1 MIREFIDR
9 EEERSLLER
18 EWQSSGGRL
27 IILYGRR
34 RIGKTR
40 LIDEFIRDKPGILYI
55 AEDASPHIQ
64 IAQLKARCAEY
75 FKDPLLSE
83 LDIRTWEQLFAYLAQ
98 KPLHERTYLVI
109 DEFTY
114 LIRND
119 PTLLSALQ
127 KTWDRSITGSD
138 WCLLLSGS
146 ILSLMSDL
154 ALSSTSPLYGRRTRD
169 LLLGPLRFSDARR
182 FFTFPFSDALKVY
195 LSIGGVPEYLLKA
208 GAYDAGE
215 EFYKNEFF
223 NRYGYFYHEPYFIL
237 SQEFRELKVYQ
248 SVLHAIA
255 LGNTTPTSIA
265 QFCGLEPRHLYPYLE
280 SMIRLGL
287 VEKEIPILGSP
298 RQGIYRIRDRVF
310 DFWYRFV
317 FPHRQEI
324 ETGHPE
330 FQVPDMNAFFG
341 RQFEAFVRDEYA
353 GTVLLGYRTGHWWYK
368 EEEIDLVAVDD
379 SLSSIVFGECKWGDV
394 SVPEAKKIITR
405 LKTKAKLVHA
415 DKYQHRKYAL
425 FSAGIIEGKERLLK
439 EGYLIFDSKDLE
451 GSLPEKR
458 NRFISAR

>member
-9 EEERSLLER
+9 EEERALLER
-18 EWQSSGGRL
+18 EWQGSGGRL

-64 IAQLKARCAEY
+64 ITQLKVRCAEY
-75 FKDPLLSE
+75 FGDPLLAG
-83 LDIRTWEQLFAYLAQ
+83 LDIRTWDQLFTYLAQ
-98 KPLHERTYLVI
+98 KPLNKRTYLVI

-114 LIRND
+114 LIKND
-119 PTLLSALQ
+119 PSILSALQ
-127 KTWDRSITGSD
+127 KSWDRSITGSD

-169 LLLGPLRFSDARR
+169 LLLGPLRFSDAKR
-182 FFTFPFSDALKVY
+182 FFHFPFSDSLKVY
-195 LSIGGVPEYLLKA
+195 LSIGGVPEYLLKT
-208 GAYDAGE
+208 GEYDDCIS
-215 EFYKNEFF
+215 FYSAEFF

-248 SVLHAIA
+248 SILHAIA
-255 LGNTTPTSIA
+255 LGNTSPTSIA
-265 QFCGLEPRHLYPYLE
+265 QFCGLDTRHVYPYME

-287 VEKEIPILGSP
+287 VEKEVPILGNP

-324 ETGHPE
+324 ETGHAD
-330 FQVPDMNAFFG
+330 FHIPDMNPFFG
-341 RQFEAFVRDEYA
+341 RQFETFVRDEYA
-353 GTVLLGYRTGHWWYK
+353 VTVLPGYRTGHWWHK
-368 EEEIDLVAVDD
+368 EDEIDLVAVRDT
-379 SLSSIVFGECKWGDV
+379 SSSVVFGECKWGDV
-394 SVPEAKKIITR
+394 SHSDAKKLFTR
-405 LKTKAKLVHA
+405 LKTKSKLVRA
-415 DKYQHRKYAL
+415 EKYSHRKFAL
-425 FSAGIIEGKERLLK
+425 FSAGTIEGKDSLQSES
-439 EGYLIFDSKDLE
+439 YLVFDGADI
-451 GSLPEKR
+451 EKY
-458 NRFISAR
+458 

>member
-9 EEERSLLER
+9 EEELSLLER
-18 EWQSSGGRL
+18 EWQGAGGRL

-40 LIDEFIRDKPGILYI
+40 LIDEFIRGKPGILYI

-75 FKDPLLSE
+75 FNDPLLAE
-83 LDIRTWEQLFAYLAQ
+83 LDIRTWEQLFTYLAQ
-98 KPLHERTYLVI
+98 KPISERTYLVI

-119 PTLLSALQ
+119 PSLLSALQ
-127 KTWDRSITGSD
+127 KAWDRSITGSD
-138 WCLLLSGS
+138 WCLLFSGS

-169 LLLGPLRFSDARR
+169 MLLAPLRFRDARR
-182 FFTFPFSDALKVY
+182 FLRLPFPDALKVY
-195 LSIGGVPEYLLKA
+195 LSIGGIPEYLLKA
-208 GAYDAGE
+208 GDYDDSMS
-215 EFYKNEFF
+215 FYRNEFF

-255 LGNTTPTSIA
+255 LGNTAPTSIA
-265 QFCGLEPRHLYPYLE
+265 QFCGMDSRHLYPYLD
-280 SMIRLGL
+280 SMIRLML
-287 VEKEIPILGSP
+287 VEKEVPILGSS

-317 FPHRQEI
+317 FPRRQEI
-324 ETGHPE
+324 ETGQADVPL
-330 FQVPDMNAFFG
+330 PDMNPFFG
-341 RQFEAFVRDEYA
+341 RQFEGFVRDEYA
-353 GTVLLGYRTGHWWYK
+353 GTVLPGYRTGHWWYK
-368 EEEIDLVAVDD
+368 EDEIDLVAVNDE
-379 SLSSIVFGECKWGDV
+379 SSSVIFGECKWGDV
-394 SVPEAKKIITR
+394 SHSGAKKLIA
-405 LKTKAKLVHA
+405 LVKTKARLVRA
-415 DKYQHRKYAL
+415 GKYRHRKYAL
-425 FSAGIIEGKERLLK
+425 FCAGTVEGKETMRD
-439 EGYLIFDSKDLE
+439 EGYLVFDGAELE
-451 GSLPEKR
+451 QS
-458 NRFISAR
+458 

>member
-9 EEERSLLER
+9 EEELSLLER
-18 EWQSSGGRL
+18 EWQGAGGRL

-40 LIDEFIRDKPGILYI
+40 LIDEFIRGKPGILYI

-75 FKDPLLSE
+75 FNDPLLAE
-83 LDIRTWEQLFAYLAQ
+83 LDIRTWEQLFTYLAQ
-98 KPLHERTYLVI
+98 KPISERTYLVI

-119 PTLLSALQ
+119 PSLLSALQ
-127 KTWDRSITGSD
+127 KAWDRSITGSD
-138 WCLLLSGS
+138 WCLLFSGS

-169 LLLGPLRFSDARR
+169 MLLAPLRFRDARR
-182 FFTFPFSDALKVY
+182 FLRLPFPDALKVY
-195 LSIGGVPEYLLKA
+195 LSIGGIPEYLLKA
-208 GAYDAGE
+208 GDYDDSMS
-215 EFYKNEFF
+215 FYRNEFF

-255 LGNTTPTSIA
+255 LGNTAPTSIA
-265 QFCGLEPRHLYPYLE
+265 QFCGMDSRHLYPYLD
-280 SMIRLGL
+280 SMIRLML
-287 VEKEIPILGSP
+287 VEKEVPILGSS

-317 FPHRQEI
+317 FPRRQEI
-324 ETGHPE
+324 ETGHADVPL
-330 FQVPDMNAFFG
+330 PDMNPFFG

-353 GTVLLGYRTGHWWYK
+353 GTVLPGYRTGHWWYK
-368 EEEIDLVAVDD
+368 EDEIDLVAVNED
-379 SLSSIVFGECKWGDV
+379 SSSVVFGECKWGDV
-394 SVPEAKKIITR
+394 SYSGAKKLITR
-405 LKTKAKLVHA
+405 LKTKARLVRA
-415 DKYQHRKYAL
+415 GTYRHRKYAL
-425 FSAGIIEGKERLLK
+425 FCAGTIEGKDRLRDQ
-439 EGYLIFDSKDLE
+439 GYLVFDGADLE
-451 GSLPEKR
+451 E
-458 NRFISAR
+458 F

>member
-9 EEERSLLER
+9 EEERALLER
-18 EWQSSGGRL
+18 EWQDSGGRL

-64 IAQLKARCAEY
+64 ITQLRARCAEY
-75 FKDPLLSE
+75 FGDPLLAD
-83 LDIRTWEQLFAYLAQ
+83 LDFRTWDQLFTYLAQ
-98 KPLHERTYLVI
+98 KPPGRRTYLVI

-119 PTLLSALQ
+119 PTVLSALQ
-127 KTWDRSITGSD
+127 KAWDRSITGSD
-138 WCLLLSGS
+138 WCILLSGS

-169 LLLGPLRFSDARR
+169 LLLGPLRFSDARK
-182 FFTFPFSDALKVY
+182 FFHLPFPDALKVY

-208 GAYDAGE
+208 GAYEDCDS
-215 EFYKNEFF
+215 FYITEFF

-255 LGNTTPTSIA
+255 LGNTAPTAIA
-265 QFCGLEPRHLYPYLE
+265 QFCGLDTRHVYPYLE

-287 VEKEIPILGSP
+287 VEKEMPLLGNP
-298 RQGIYRIRDRVF
+298 RQAIYRIRDRVF
-310 DFWYRFV
+310 DFWYGFV
-317 FPHRQEI
+317 FPRRQEI
-324 ETGHPE
+324 ETAHDG
-330 FQVPDMNAFFG
+330 FLIPDMNPYFG
-341 RQFEAFVRDEYA
+341 RQFESFIRDEYA
-353 GTVLLGYRTGHWWYK
+353 GLVLPGYHTGHWWHK
-368 EEEIDLVAVDD
+368 EDEIDLVAIDD
-379 SLSSIVFGECKWGDV
+379 SSLSIVFGECKWGDV
-394 SVPEAKKIITR
+394 SLPEAKKLFSR
-405 LKTKAKLVHA
+405 LKTKSKLVRA
-415 DKYQHRKYAL
+415 EKYIHRKYAL
-425 FSAGIIEGKERLLK
+425 FSAGKIEGRDRLRNAGWLV
-439 EGYLIFDSKDLE
+439 FDGGDIEES
-451 GSLPEKR
+451 
-458 NRFISAR
+458 

>member
-9 EEERSLLER
+9 EEERALLER
-18 EWQSSGGRL
+18 EWQSAGGRL

-64 IAQLKARCAEY
+64 IGQLKTRCAEY
-75 FKDPLLSE
+75 FDDSLLSE
-83 LDIRTWEQLFAYLAQ
+83 LDIKSWDQLFTYLAQ
-98 KPLHERTYLVI
+98 KQPGKRTYLVI

-114 LIRND
+114 LVKND
-119 PTLLSALQ
+119 PSILSALQ
-127 KTWDRSITGSD
+127 KAWDRSISGSD

-169 LLLGPLRFSDARR
+169 MLLPPLRFSDARR
-182 FFTFPFSDALKVY
+182 FFHFSFHDALKAY

-208 GAYDAGE
+208 GAYDDSDN
-215 EFYKNEFF
+215 FFKSEFF

-248 SVLHAIA
+248 SILHAIA
-255 LGNTTPTSIA
+255 LGNTSPTSIA
-265 QFCGLEPRHLYPYLE
+265 QFCGLDTRHVYPYLD

-287 VEKEIPILGSP
+287 VEKEVPVLGNP

-310 DFWYRFV
+310 DFWYCHV
-317 FPHRQEI
+317 FPRRQEI
-324 ETGHPE
+324 ETGHNDTL
-330 FQVPDMNAFFG
+330 VLDMNPFFG
-341 RQFEAFVRDEYA
+341 RQFESFVRDEFA
-353 GTVLLGYRTGHWWYK
+353 GIVLPGYRTGHWWYK
-368 EEEIDLVAVDD
+368 EDEIDLVALDD
-379 SLSSIVFGECKWGDV
+379 TSSAIVFGECKWGDIAYRQ
-394 SVPEAKKIITR
+394 AKSLLAL
-405 LKTKAKLVHA
+405 LKTKSKIVRA
-415 DKYQHRKYAL
+415 DQYRHRKYAL
-425 FSAGIIEGKERLLK
+425 FSAGTIEGKDRLQE
-439 EGYLIFDSKDLE
+439 EGYLVFDSTDLE
-451 GSLPEKR
+451 R
-458 NRFISAR
+458 I

>member
-9 EEERSLLER
+9 EEERAVLER
-18 EWQSSGGRL
+18 EWVSSGGRL

-64 IAQLKARCAEY
+64 IAQLKARCAE
-75 FKDPLLSE
+75 FFGDPLLTE
-83 LDIRTWEQLFAYLAQ
+83 LDIRTWDQLFTYLAQ
-98 KPLHERTYLVI
+98 KPLDTRTYLVI

-119 PTLLSALQ
+119 PAILSALQ
-127 KTWDRSITGSD
+127 KAWDRSITGSD

-154 ALSSTSPLYGRRTRD
+154 ALSSASPLYGRRTRD
-169 LLLGPLRFSDARR
+169 MLLGPLRFSDAKR
-182 FFTFPFSDALKVY
+182 FFHFPFSDTLKVY
-195 LSIGGVPEYLLKA
+195 LSIGGIPEYLLKA
-208 GAYDAGE
+208 GAYDDCDA
-215 EFYKNEFF
+215 FYSAEFF

-255 LGNTTPTSIA
+255 LGNTSPSAIA
-265 QFCGLEPRHLYPYLE
+265 QFCGLDTRHVYPYLE

-287 VEKEIPILGSP
+287 VEKEIPILGNP
-298 RQGIYRIRDRVF
+298 RQSLYRIRDRVF

-317 FPHRQEI
+317 FPRRQEI
-324 ETGHPE
+324 ETAQDG
-330 FQVPDMNAFFG
+330 FRLPDMNPYFG
-341 RQFEAFVRDEYA
+341 RQFESFIREEYA
-353 GTVLLGYRTGHWWYK
+353 GQVLSGYRTGHWWHK
-368 EEEIDLVAVDD
+368 EDEIDLVAIDD
-379 SLSSIVFGECKWGDV
+379 SSSSIVFGECKWGNI
-394 SVPEAKKIITR
+394 SLPEAKKLFSR
-405 LKTKAKLVHA
+405 LKTKSKLVRA
-415 DKYQHRKYAL
+415 GKYTQRKFAL
-425 FSAGIIEGKERLLK
+425 FSAGTIEGKENLRNAGLLV
-439 EGYLIFDSKDLE
+439 FDGADIEAS
-451 GSLPEKR
+451 
-458 NRFISAR
+458 

>member
-18 EWQSSGGRL
+18 EWQDSGGRL

-75 FKDPLLSE
+75 FGDPLLAE
-83 LDIRTWEQLFAYLAQ
+83 LDIRTWDQLFTYLAQ
-98 KPLHERTYLVI
+98 KPPGKRTYLVI

-119 PTLLSALQ
+119 PSILSALQ
-127 KTWDRSITGSD
+127 KAWDRSITSSD
-138 WCLLLSGS
+138 WCLLLPGS

-169 LLLGPLRFSDARR
+169 LLLGPLRFSDARK
-182 FFTFPFSDALKVY
+182 FFHFPFSETLKVY

-208 GAYDAGE
+208 GVYEDSVA
-215 EFYKNEFF
+215 FYKTEFF

-255 LGNTTPTSIA
+255 LGNTAPTAIA
-265 QFCGLEPRHLYPYLE
+265 QFCGLDTRHVYPYLE

-287 VEKEIPILGSP
+287 VEKEVPLLGNA

-310 DFWYRFV
+310 DFWYCYV
-317 FPHRQEI
+317 FPRRQEI
-324 ETGHPE
+324 ETGHPGS
-330 FQVPDMNAFFG
+330 VLPDINPFFG

-353 GTVLLGYRTGHWWYK
+353 AIVMAGYRTGHWWYK
-368 EEEIDLVAVDD
+368 EDEIDLVAVDD
-379 SLSSIVFGECKWGDV
+379 TSSTVIFGECKWGDV
-394 SVPEAKKIITR
+394 SLQQAKKLLAL
-405 LKTKAKLVHA
+405 LKTKSKLVRA
-415 DKYQHRKYAL
+415 DQYRHRKYAL
-425 FSAGIIEGKERLLK
+425 FSAGTIDGKARLRDD
-439 EGYLIFDSKDLE
+439 GYLVFDSADLE
-451 GSLPEKR
+451 ES
-458 NRFISAR
+458 

>member
-9 EEERSLLER
+9 EEERALLER
-18 EWQSSGGRL
+18 EWQSAGGRL

-64 IAQLKARCAEY
+64 IGQLKTRCAEY
-75 FKDPLLSE
+75 FGDSLLSE
-83 LDIRTWEQLFAYLAQ
+83 LDIKSWDQLFTYLAQ
-98 KPLHERTYLVI
+98 KQPGKRTYLVI

-114 LIRND
+114 LVKND
-119 PTLLSALQ
+119 PSILSALQ
-127 KTWDRSITGSD
+127 KAWDRSISGSD

-169 LLLGPLRFSDARR
+169 MLLPPLRFSDARR
-182 FFTFPFSDALKVY
+182 FFHLSFHDALKAY

-208 GAYDAGE
+208 GAYDDSDN
-215 EFYKNEFF
+215 FFKSEFF

-248 SVLHAIA
+248 SILHAIA
-255 LGNTTPTSIA
+255 LGNTSPTSIA
-265 QFCGLEPRHLYPYLE
+265 QFCGLDTRHVYPYLD

-287 VEKEIPILGSP
+287 VEKEMPLLGNS

-310 DFWYRFV
+310 DFWYCHV
-317 FPHRQEI
+317 FPRRQEI
-324 ETGHPE
+324 ETGHNDTR
-330 FQVPDMNAFFG
+330 VLDMNPFFG
-341 RQFEAFVRDEYA
+341 RQFESFVRDEFA
-353 GTVLLGYRTGHWWYK
+353 GIVMPGYRTGHWWYK
-368 EEEIDLVAVDD
+368 EDEIDLVALDD
-379 SLSSIVFGECKWGDV
+379 TSSAIVFGECKWGDIGYRQ
-394 SVPEAKKIITR
+394 AKNLLAH
-405 LKTKAKLVHA
+405 LKTKSKIVRA
-415 DKYQHRKYAL
+415 DQYRHRKYAL
-425 FSAGIIEGKERLLK
+425 FSAGTIEGKDRLQE
-439 EGYLIFDSKDLE
+439 EGYLVFDSTDLE
-451 GSLPEKR
+451 R
-458 NRFISAR
+458 I

>member
-9 EEERSLLER
+9 EDERSLLER

-64 IAQLKARCAEY
+64 IAQFKARCAEY
-75 FKDPLLSE
+75 FKDPLLAD
-83 LDIRTWEQLFAYLAQ
+83 LDIRTWEQLFTYLAQ

-127 KTWDRSITGSD
+127 KTWDRSISGSA

-182 FFTFPFSDALKVY
+182 FFTLPFSDALKVY
-195 LSIGGVPEYLLKA
+195 LSIGGIPEYLLKA
-208 GAYDAGE
+208 GGYATSE
-215 EFYKNEFF
+215 EFYTSEFF

-255 LGNTTPTSIA
+255 LGNTAPTSIG
-265 QFCGLEPRHLYPYLE
+265 QFCGLETRHLYPYLE

-287 VEKEIPILGSP
+287 IEKEIPVLGSS

-317 FPHRQEI
+317 FPRRQEI

-330 FQVPDMNAFFG
+330 FLVPDMNAFFG

-353 GTVLLGYRTGHWWYK
+353 AMVLSGYRTGHWWYK
-368 EEEIDLVAVDD
+368 EDEIDLVAVNDT
-379 SLSSIVFGECKWGDV
+379 SSSIVFGECKWGDLDL
-394 SVPEAKKIITR
+394 PKAKKILAL
-405 LKTKAKLVHA
+405 LKTKAKLVRA
-415 DKYQHRKYAL
+415 DTYKHRKFAL
-425 FSAGIIEGKERLLK
+425 FSAGIIDQKDWLQK
-439 EGYLIFDSKDLE
+439 EGYLVFDNVDLE
-451 GSLPEKR
+451 RSR
-458 NRFISAR
+458 

>member
-9 EEERSLLER
+9 EEERALLER
-18 EWQSSGGRL
+18 EWQSPGGRL

-64 IAQLKARCAEY
+64 IAQLKSRCAEY
-75 FKDPLLSE
+75 FGDPLLAG
-83 LDIRTWEQLFAYLAQ
+83 LDIRTWDQLFTYLAQ
-98 KPLHERTYLVI
+98 KPLNTRTYFVI

-119 PTLLSALQ
+119 PSILSALQ
-127 KTWDRSITGSD
+127 KSWDRNMTGSG

-169 LLLGPLRFSDARR
+169 ILLGPLGFSDAKR
-182 FFTFPFSDALKVY
+182 FFRFPFSDALKVY
-195 LSIGGVPEYLLKA
+195 LSVGGVPEYLLKA
-208 GAYDAGE
+208 GAYDDSDS
-215 EFYKNEFF
+215 FYSAEFF

-237 SQEFRELKVYQ
+237 SQEFRELKIYQ

-255 LGNTTPTSIA
+255 LGNTSPTSIA
-265 QFCGLEPRHLYPYLE
+265 QFCGLDTRHVYPYLE
-280 SMIRLGL
+280 SMMRLGL
-287 VEKEIPILGSP
+287 VEKEVPILGNP

-324 ETGHPE
+324 ETGHE
-330 FQVPDMNAFFG
+330 ASRVPDMNPFFG
-341 RQFEAFVRDEYA
+341 RQFESFVRDEYA
-353 GTVLLGYRTGHWWYK
+353 GTVLPGYRTGHWWHK
-368 EEEIDLVAVDD
+368 EDEIDLVAVDD
-379 SLSSIVFGECKWGDV
+379 LSSSVVFGECKWGDV
-394 SVPEAKKIITR
+394 SLRDAKKIFTR
-405 LKTKAKLVHA
+405 LRTTSKLVRA
-415 DKYQHRKYAL
+415 EKYSHRKFAL
-425 FSAGIIEGKERLLK
+425 FSAGTIEGKDSLRNAGWLVFDGADV
-439 EGYLIFDSKDLE
+439 EGF
-451 GSLPEKR
+451 
-458 NRFISAR
+458 

>member
-9 EEERSLLER
+9 EEERALLER

-64 IAQLKARCAEY
+64 ISQLKVRCAEY
-75 FKDPLLSE
+75 FRDPLLAG
-83 LDIRTWEQLFAYLAQ
+83 LDIRTWDQLFTYLAQ
-98 KPLHERTYLVI
+98 KPLNKRTYLVI

-119 PTLLSALQ
+119 PTILSALQ
-127 KTWDRSITGSD
+127 KSWDRSITGSD

-169 LLLGPLRFSDARR
+169 LLLGPLRFSDAKR
-182 FFTFPFSDALKVY
+182 FFHFPFSDSLKVY
-195 LSIGGVPEYLLKA
+195 LSIGGVPEYLQKA
-208 GAYDAGE
+208 GGYDDCIS
-215 EFYKNEFF
+215 FYRAEFF

-248 SVLHAIA
+248 SILHAIA
-255 LGNTTPTSIA
+255 LGNTSPTSIA
-265 QFCGLEPRHLYPYLE
+265 QFCGLDTRHVYPYLE

-287 VEKEIPILGSP
+287 VEKDVPILGNP
-298 RQGIYRIRDRVF
+298 RQGIYHIRDRVF

-324 ETGHPE
+324 ETGHSDSHI
-330 FQVPDMNAFFG
+330 PDMNPFFG

-353 GTVLLGYRTGHWWYK
+353 GMVLPGYRTGHWWYK
-368 EEEIDLVAVDD
+368 KDEIDLVAVCDT
-379 SLSSIVFGECKWGDV
+379 SSSVVFGECKWGDV
-394 SVPEAKKIITR
+394 SFSDAKKLFTG
-405 LKTKAKLVHA
+405 LKTKSKLVRA
-415 DKYQHRKYAL
+415 EKYSHRKFAL
-425 FSAGIIEGKERLLK
+425 FSAGIIEGKDRLQK
-439 EGYLIFDSKDLE
+439 ESYLVFDGADIEES
-451 GSLPEKR
+451 
-458 NRFISAR
+458 

>member
-9 EEERSLLER
+9 EEERALLER
-18 EWQSSGGRL
+18 EWQGPGGRL
-27 IILYGRR
+27 VILYGRR

-64 IAQLKARCAEY
+64 IAQLKSRCAE
-75 FKDPLLSE
+75 FFNDPFLAE
-83 LDIRTWEQLFAYLAQ
+83 LDIRTWDQLFTYLAQ
-98 KPLHERTYLVI
+98 KPPGRRTYLVI

-119 PTLLSALQ
+119 PSILSALQ
-127 KTWDRSITGSD
+127 KSWDRSITGSD

-169 LLLGPLRFSDARR
+169 LLLGPLIFSDAKK
-182 FFTFPFSDALKVY
+182 FFHFPFSDSLKVY

-208 GAYDAGE
+208 GIYDDCDA
-215 EFYKNEFF
+215 FYTAEFF
-223 NRYGYFYHEPYFIL
+223 NRYGYFYNEPYFIL

-248 SVLHAIA
+248 SILHAIA
-255 LGNTTPTSIA
+255 LGNTSPTSIA
-265 QFCGLEPRHLYPYLE
+265 QFCGLDTRHVYPYLE

-287 VEKEIPILGSP
+287 VEKEVPILGNP

-324 ETGHPE
+324 ETGHE
-330 FQVPDMNAFFG
+330 HAGIPDMNPFFG
-341 RQFEAFVRDEYA
+341 RQFEGFVRDEYA
-353 GTVLLGYRTGHWWYK
+353 GRVLPGYRTGHWWYK
-368 EEEIDLVAVDD
+368 EDEIDLVAVDD
-379 SLSSIVFGECKWGDV
+379 ASSSIVFGECKWGDV
-394 SVPEAKKIITR
+394 SLADAKKLFSR
-405 LKTKAKLVHA
+405 LKTKAKLVRA
-415 DKYQHRKYAL
+415 EKYPHRRFAL
-425 FSAGIIEGKERLLK
+425 FSAGIIEGKVQLRNAGWLV
-439 EGYLIFDSKDLE
+439 FDGADIE
-451 GSLPEKR
+451 EY
-458 NRFISAR
+458 

>member
-9 EEERSLLER
+9 EEERALLER
-18 EWQSSGGRL
+18 EWESSGGRL

-64 IAQLKARCAEY
+64 IAQLKARCAE
-75 FKDPLLSE
+75 FFGDPLLAE
-83 LDIRTWEQLFAYLAQ
+83 LDIRTWDQLFTYLAQ
-98 KPLHERTYLVI
+98 KPPGKRTYLVI

-119 PTLLSALQ
+119 PSILSALQ
-127 KTWDRSITGSD
+127 KAWDRSITGSD

-154 ALSSTSPLYGRRTRD
+154 ALSSASPLYGRRTRD
-169 LLLGPLRFSDARR
+169 LFLGPLRFSDAKK
-182 FFTFPFSDALKVY
+182 FFHFPFSDTLKVY
-195 LSIGGVPEYLLKA
+195 LSLGGIPEYLLKA
-208 GAYDAGE
+208 GVYDTCDS
-215 EFYKNEFF
+215 FYAAEFF
-223 NRYGYFYHEPYFIL
+223 NRYGYFYHEPYYIL

-255 LGNTTPTSIA
+255 LGNTAPTSIA
-265 QFCGLEPRHLYPYLE
+265 QFCGLDTRHVYPYLE

-287 VEKEIPILGSP
+287 VEKEIPILGNP

-317 FPHRQEI
+317 FPNRQEI
-324 ETGHPE
+324 ETAHDGPRL
-330 FQVPDMNAFFG
+330 PDMNPYFG
-341 RQFEAFVRDEYA
+341 RQFESFIRDEYA
-353 GTVLLGYRTGHWWYK
+353 GVVLPGYRTGHWWHK
-368 EEEIDLVAVDD
+368 EDEIDLVAVND
-379 SLSSIVFGECKWGDV
+379 SSSSIVFGECKWGDI
-394 SVPEAKKIITR
+394 SLPEAKKLFSR
-405 LKTKAKLVHA
+405 LKTKSKLVRA
-415 DKYQHRKYAL
+415 EKYTHRKFAL
-425 FSAGIIEGKERLLK
+425 FSAGTVEGRESLKNAGWLVFDAADIEE
-439 EGYLIFDSKDLE
+439 S
-451 GSLPEKR
+451 
-458 NRFISAR
+458 

>member
-9 EEERSLLER
+9 EEERALLER
-18 EWQSSGGRL
+18 EWQGSGGRL

-64 IAQLKARCAEY
+64 ITQLKARCAEY
-75 FKDPLLSE
+75 FNDPLLAG
-83 LDIRTWEQLFAYLAQ
+83 LDIRTWDQLFTYLAQ
-98 KPLHERTYLVI
+98 KPLKTRTYLVI

-119 PTLLSALQ
+119 PSILSALQ
-127 KTWDRSITGSD
+127 KSWDQSITGSD

-169 LLLGPLRFSDARR
+169 LLLGPLRFSDAKR
-182 FFTFPFSDALKVY
+182 FFNLSFSDSLKVY
-195 LSIGGVPEYLLKA
+195 LSIGGVPEYLFKA
-208 GAYDAGE
+208 GGYDTCIS
-215 EFYKNEFF
+215 FYTAEFF

-248 SVLHAIA
+248 SILHALA
-255 LGNTTPTSIA
+255 LGNTSPTEIA
-265 QFCGLEPRHLYPYLE
+265 QFCGLDTRHVYPYLD

-287 VEKEIPILGSP
+287 IEKEVPILGNP

-324 ETGHPE
+324 ETGHADLP
-330 FQVPDMNAFFG
+330 VPDMNPFFG

-353 GTVLLGYRTGHWWYK
+353 GTVLPGYRTGHWWYK
-368 EEEIDLVAVDD
+368 EDEIDLVAVSD
-379 SLSSIVFGECKWGDV
+379 SSSSVVFGECKWGNV
-394 SVPEAKKIITR
+394 SLSDAKKLFTH
-405 LKTKAKLVHA
+405 LKTTSKRVRAE
-415 DKYQHRKYAL
+415 KYSHKKFAL
-425 FSAGIIEGKERLLK
+425 FSAGTIEAKVSLRN
-439 EGYLIFDSKDLE
+439 EGYLVFDGADIE
-451 GSLPEKR
+451 QY
-458 NRFISAR
+458 

>member
-9 EEERSLLER
+9 EEERALLER

-40 LIDEFIRDKPGILYI
+40 LIEEFIRDKPGILYI

-64 IAQLKARCAEY
+64 ITQLKVRCAEY
-75 FKDPLLSE
+75 FGDPLLAE
-83 LDIRTWEQLFAYLAQ
+83 LDIRTWDQLFTYLAQ
-98 KPLHERTYLVI
+98 KPPDKRTYLVI

-119 PTLLSALQ
+119 PSILSALQ
-127 KTWDRSITGSD
+127 KAWDRRITGSD

-169 LLLGPLRFSDARR
+169 LLLGPLRFSDAKR
-182 FFTFPFSDALKVY
+182 FFHFSFSDTLKVY
-195 LSIGGVPEYLLKA
+195 LSIGGIPEYLLKA
-208 GAYDAGE
+208 GAYDTCDL
-215 EFYKNEFF
+215 FYTAEFF

-255 LGNTTPTSIA
+255 LGNTSPTSIA
-265 QFCGLEPRHLYPYLE
+265 QFCGLDTRHVYPYLE

-287 VEKEIPILGSP
+287 VEKEVPILGNP

-324 ETGHPE
+324 ETGHDGSRI
-330 FQVPDMNAFFG
+330 PDMNPFFG
-341 RQFEAFVRDEYA
+341 RQFEGFVRDEYA
-353 GTVLLGYRTGHWWYK
+353 GTVLPGYRTGHWWHK
-368 EEEIDLVAVDD
+368 EDEIDLVAVDD
-379 SLSSIVFGECKWGDV
+379 SSSSIVFGECKWGDV
-394 SVPEAKKIITR
+394 SLPEAKKLFTR
-405 LKTKAKLVHA
+405 LKTKSKLVRSG
-415 DKYQHRKYAL
+415 KYIHRKFAL
-425 FSAGIIEGKERLLK
+425 FSAGTIEGKDSLRNAGWLV
-439 EGYLIFDSKDLE
+439 FDGADIEAS
-451 GSLPEKR
+451 
-458 NRFISAR
+458 